1 MEEVTETILDL
12 SHLILQAQALA
23 ILPGAERI
31 NRIRSE
37 RWIGYT
43 YAGQALMELENL
55 FAWPSRQRMP
65 NMLIIGPTNNG
76 KSMIIEKFRRQHLP
90 RMSSDGSK
98 EIVPVVIMEMPSEP
112 SITRFYTML
121 LHAMNTPTASRLR
134 VPDLEVLAL
143 RIMKTIEIRML
154 IIDELHNMLSGGPS
168 VRREFLNLIRFL
180 GNMLRIPI
188 IGVGTEDAYRAIRT
202 DDQLEN
208 RFKPFILP
216 RWKEDDELMLLLA
229 SFASSF
235 PLRSTS
241 YELHSREM
249 ARYILARTE
258 GTIGEI
264 AMLLMGAAIIA
275 IESGEEAI
283 NSKTLARVD
292 YDSPTQRRQKF
303 ERGIV

>member
-1 MEEVTETILDL
+1 MAEINEGVLDL
-12 SHLILQAQALA
+12 SHLTTQAQALA
-23 ILPGAERI
+23 RLPAYERI
-31 NRIRSE
+31 NRIRAE

-43 YAGQALMELENL
+43 YARQALIELEDL
-55 FAWPSRQRMP
+55 FNWPSRQRMQ
-65 NMLIIGPTNNG
+65 NMLLIGSTNNG

-90 RMSSDGSK
+90 RLSADGSK
-98 EIVPVVIMEMPSEP
+98 EIVPVVVMQMPSEP

-121 LHAMNTPTASRLR
+121 LHSMNTPIARRLR
-134 VPDLEVLAL
+134 VSDLETLAL

-154 IIDELHNMLSGGPS
+154 IIDELHNMLGGGPAI
-168 VRREFLNLIRFL
+168 RREFLNLIRFL
-180 GNMLRIPI
+180 GNILRIPI
-188 IGVGTEDAYRAIRT
+188 IGVGTEDAYRAIRS

-216 RWKEDDELMLLLA
+216 RWRDNDELMSLLA

-235 PLRSTS
+235 PLRNIS
-241 YELHSREM
+241 ELHSKEM

-264 AMLLMGAAIIA
+264 ALLLIHAAIAA

-283 NSKTLARVD
+283 NSKTLAMVN

-303 ERGIV
+303 EREIV